1 MMDSQNLALEDSSY
15 RAGQTLPDVGTS
27 AGAFPGPAEL
37 RSIFSSVLPQTV
49 DLPDSMATQGLAEVL
64 VVGDLK
70 SRCSLVTTLQDA
82 GFGVVEAT
90 ECIGALKHLVDETP
104 QVVIFSER
112 QSLADEIKLLQ
123 ALRCLTTVPI
133 IVVGSRGFR
142 SADESLLCRADAYL
156 PKSCDVEE
164 LLACLHALLTRN

>member
-1 MMDSQNLALEDSSY
+1 MEIRNLAPVDRPYL
-15 RAGQTLPDVGTS
+15 AGQALPDGGTS
-27 AGAFPGPAEL
+27 AEAFPGPAES
-37 RSIFSSVLPQTV
+37 RSIFSSVLPETV
-49 DLPDSMATQGLAEVL
+49 DLPDIMPGQGLAEVL

-90 ECIGALKHLVDETP
+90 ECIGALKYLLEDTP
-104 QVVIFSER
+104 RVVIFSKS
-112 QSLADEIKLLQ
+112 QSLADEIKLLR

-164 LLACLHALLTRN
+164 LLAFLHALITRN